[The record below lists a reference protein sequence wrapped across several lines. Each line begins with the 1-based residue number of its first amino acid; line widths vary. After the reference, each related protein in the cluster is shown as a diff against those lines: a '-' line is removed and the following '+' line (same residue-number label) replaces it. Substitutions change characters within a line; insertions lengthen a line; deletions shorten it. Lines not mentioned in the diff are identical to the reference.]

1 MEFWAEI
8 RRKVLAEG
16 VSRREIIRQTGLH
29 WETLRKILKYSRPPG
44 YRRRQPASK
53 PKIGPYLDRIRQI
66 IISDQDQPRR
76 QRHTAKRIWERLRE
90 EGFTGGYTLVKD
102 AVREIQATRQEVFMP
117 LVHRP
122 GEAQADFGHAVVRM
136 DGRLIKAAFFVIV
149 LPHSDVF
156 FVMAFPRECTETF
169 WAGHVQAFAFFGF
182 VPRRISYDN
191 AKVQVAGILGPRK
204 RQLTQGFQQLISHY
218 LFAPQFCLV
227 RRANEKG
234 VAEGV
239 VKYTRLNFFVPV
251 PEVRDFDELNRYLRD
266 RCQAELSRRL
276 RGKTVTKAGLL
287 AEDQAAGLAL
297 PESPFDGCRTTSAFA
312 SSESLVRF
320 DRNDYSVPVDYAH
333 RQLIIR
339 ADWKQVTLCYYQQ
352 EVATHAR
359 CWERERHIF
368 NPLHYLRLVQRKPGS
383 LDYARPL
390 EELQLPMCFETLR
403 RVLEGRR
410 PDGTREYIRV
420 LRLLENHPVES
431 VAQAIEKALS
441 QCLYDRDGIASFLPH
456 TAPWGQTTFR
466 LAGREHLRY
475 VKVMDNEVSTYCQL
489 LAGGVL

>member
-1 MEFWAEI
+1 MESWAEI
-8 RRKVLAEG
+8 RRKVLVEG
-16 VSRREIIRQTGLH
+16 VSRREILRQTGLH
-29 WETLRKILKYSRPPG
+29 WDTLHKILTHSRPPG
-44 YRRRQPASK
+44 YRRRHPASK

-66 IISDQDQPRR
+66 IASDKDQPRR

-90 EGFTGGYTLVKD
+90 EGFTGGYTIVKD

-117 LVHRP
+117 LIHRP
-122 GEAQADFGHAVVRM
+122 GEAQADFGQALVRM
-136 DGRLIKAAFFVIV
+136 NGRLVKVAFFVMV
-149 LPHSDVF
+149 LSHSDVF

-169 WAGHVQAFAFFGF
+169 WAGHVQALAFFGF

-191 AKVQVAGILGPRK
+191 AKVQVAGIIGPRK

-218 LFAPQFCLV
+218 LFAPHFCLV

-251 PEVRDFDELNRYLRD
+251 PEVRDFDELNRHLRD
-266 RCQAELSRRL
+266 RCRAELNRRL
-276 RGKTVTKAGLL
+276 RGKTATKAALR

-297 PESPFDGCRTTSAFA
+297 PEDPFDGCRQTSAFA

-320 DRNDYSVPVDYAH
+320 DSNDYSVPVDYAH
-333 RQLIIR
+333 RQLILR
-339 ADWKQVTLCYYQQ
+339 ADWKRVTLCCHRQ
-352 EVATHAR
+352 EVATHTR
-359 CWERERHIF
+359 CWERERQIF
-368 NPLHYLRLVQRKPGS
+368 NPLHYLRLIQRKPGS

-390 EELQLPMCFETLR
+390 EDLQLPVCFETLR
-403 RVLEGRR
+403 RLLEARR
-410 PDGTREYIRV
+410 PEGTREYIRV
-420 LRLLENHPVES
+420 LRLLENHPLEA
-431 VAQAIEKALS
+431 VAQAIQKALP
-441 QCLYDRDGIASFLPH
+441 QCLYDRDGIAQFLPP
-456 TAPWGQTTFR
+456 APPWGQTTFR

-475 VKVMDNEVSTYCQL
+475 VKVTGNEVRAYRQL